1 MSAEASSS
9 DGLNHIKDDC
19 KICHRYLRD
28 TRSVSLAE
36 AAKVFQR
43 MPQAGRREIF
53 KKAIA
58 AKEAHKKLLEKTPI
72 QRPQVQSPPPKPLA
86 QTPKV
91 TQVIYKKPSPLKA
104 TSRPERQGKEEEMG
118 SKLYSLNIPQKDLAL
133 LKKVAKEEG
142 ESVSTLIRMAI
153 KKHLKERAEG

>member
-1 MSAEASSS
+1 M
-9 DGLNHIKDDC
+9 
-19 KICHRYLRD
+19 
-28 TRSVSLAE
+28 
-36 AAKVFQR
+36 
-43 MPQAGRREIF
+43 
-53 KKAIA
+53 
-58 AKEAHKKLLEKTPI
+58 
-72 QRPQVQSPPPKPLA
+72 
-86 QTPKV
+86 

-153 KKHLKERAEG
+153 KKHLKERAEGWCSISESLIIW

>member
-72 QRPQVQSPPPKPLA
+72 QKPQVQSSPPKPLV

-91 TQVIYKKPSPLKA
+91 TQVGVV
-104 TSRPERQGKEEEMG
+104 T
-118 SKLYSLNIPQKDLAL
+118 
-133 LKKVAKEEG
+133 
-142 ESVSTLIRMAI
+142 T
-153 KKHLKERAEG
+153 